1 MAQTKNLGLKLLS
14 PTDKFNEEDFNRN
27 FSIIDEA
34 YANMSG
40 GSAPV
45 SSSLSADALF
55 ASLGTAT
62 IEETP
67 ELSNL

>member
-14 PTDKFNEEDFNRN
+14 PTDKFNEEDFNGN

-55 ASLGTAT
+55 SSLGTAAV
-62 IEETP
+62 EEITDI
-67 ELSNL
+67 

>member
-45 SSSLSADALF
+45 SSLLSADALF
-55 ASLGTAT
+55 ASLGTAAV
-62 IEETP
+62 EEITDI
-67 ELSNL
+67 

>member
-14 PTDKFNEEDFNRN
+14 PTDKFNEEDFNGN

-40 GSAPV
+40 GSAPTLV
-45 SSSLSADALF
+45 SFSTAPIAAAVTDA
-55 ASLGTAT
+55 AQ
-62 IEETP
+62 IP
-67 ELSNL
+67 ELSQI

>member
-14 PTDKFNEEDFNRN
+14 PSDKFNEEDFNGN

-45 SSSLSADALF
+45 SVSFSTAPITAAVTDA
-55 ASLGTAT
+55 TE
-62 IEETP
+62 IP
-67 ELSNL
+67 ELSQI